1 MERGRGRGKRIR
13 REREAVDKHKG
24 KKALAD
30 SNVHGRKRTRA
41 DQGKQ
46 QPAAPECNQTDRHN
60 DQSPAFDAAARSAWA
75 MLSLDLA
82 LSSSP

>member
-1 MERGRGRGKRIR
+1 MERGRGEGKGQGG
-13 REREAVDKHKG
+13 EREGVDKHKET
-24 KKALAD
+24 KALAD
-30 SNVHGRKRTRA
+30 SNVHGRNRTRV

-46 QPAAPECNQTDRHN
+46 QAAAPECNQTDRHN